1 MPNEKKGTRRRILMK
16 LGAFGDD
23 GEGHKHEFSTKTK
36 MVLDLFDAF
45 YYGPKRPKT
54 ISRYRL
60 FKFTIFKIIRY

>member
-1 MPNEKKGTRRRILMK
+1 MKKKFMRRRSLMK

-45 YYGPKRPKT
+45 YIGTK
-54 ISRYRL
+54 
-60 FKFTIFKIIRY
+60 